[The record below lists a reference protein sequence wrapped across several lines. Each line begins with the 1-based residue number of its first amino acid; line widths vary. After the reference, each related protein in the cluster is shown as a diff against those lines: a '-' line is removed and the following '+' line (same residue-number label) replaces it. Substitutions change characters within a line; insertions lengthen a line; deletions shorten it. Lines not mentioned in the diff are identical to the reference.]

1 MAASS
6 AGSERAGSVAFA
18 RRRPRR
24 PFRPMLLAWLL
35 ASFFPAVGGG
45 CTSAPRPSNA
55 RDWSPDQAV
64 LATAD
69 FKRDRVE
76 VRNIRNCTYL
86 TADDY
91 VVDHYDKTFDLDDL
105 ETVDFVMVPF
115 KGAPALA
122 HTLLSFGFAGGDY
135 LAVSVE
141 VRKERGETYSV
152 VGGLLQQFEIMYV
165 VADER
170 DAVRLRTDYRHDDV
184 YVYRARATP
193 KQVRALF
200 VDVMKRVNELAKKP
214 EFYDTLTNNCTTNIA
229 RHINSLAPDRVPTDP
244 RILLPGY
251 SDRLAY
257 DLGLLE
263 TDLPFAQAKKQA
275 RVASADSRAAAG
287 DFSQAIRR

>member
-6 AGSERAGSVAFA
+6 AGSERARSVAFA
-18 RRRPRR
+18 RRRPRLT
-24 PFRPMLLAWLL
+24 FRSVLMASLLA
-35 ASFFPAVGGG
+35 AAGAG
-45 CTSAPRPSNA
+45 CSSTPRPSNS

-91 VVDHYDKTFDLDDL
+91 VVNHYDKTFDLDDL

-152 VGGLLQQFEIMYV
+152 LGGMLRQFEIMYV

-170 DAVRLRTDYRHDDV
+170 DVVRLRTDFRNDDV

-263 TDLPFAQAKKQA
+263 TELPFEQAKKQA
-275 RVASADSRAAAG
+275 HVASADSRAAATG
-287 DFSQAIRR
+287 DFSRAIRR